1 MDMLKINS
9 ALANLANTPIAG
21 EREDLISRG
30 KVLLLECVARAKNRA
45 LAGAGRPAQ
54 EFGYL
59 TNSYDSE
66 VRKWNDDVLYYVA
79 KKTNNTEDRELD
91 RNNRATFTAPSNVT
105 NPMYLYTL
113 AAVIRDVMYPVTPY
127 LINEI
132 VGEMCSVLTTPKGQT
147 KQVEITSNAV
157 IQWQDATWTSLRSV
171 PADQLYNRTITL
183 NPTPIVGRARIN
195 YYQMVGN
202 NGNLIDTMAALAG
215 GYAAKVMEKFNTAF
229 TAAAADARYVPDAM
243 KATGY
248 TGDNWATLCQN
259 VAAANRVDRSD
270 LIGFGNFLA
279 LRKVVPDTAALASA
293 IMMQLGNEYFK
304 NGYIASHDNVLL
316 YELKPVVKPGTINT
330 TLEAAFPT
338 DQIIIAARATER
350 YAPMIMCWED
360 NGEALINLTPSDD
373 VLATGNIDVMETA
386 SLEIAP
392 AFASRVG
399 IMSSIT

>member
-1 MDMLKINS
+1 MELKINS
-9 ALANLANTPIAG
+9 ALANLAATPISN
-21 EREDLISRG
+21 EQRENLIARG

-45 LAGAGRPAQ
+45 LVKSGRPSQ

-59 TNSYDSE
+59 TNSYDTE

-79 KKTNNTEDRELD
+79 ESSNVNKELD
-91 RNNRATFTAPSNVT
+91 RNNRASFTSPSNMT
-105 NPMYLYTL
+105 NPMYLYNL
-113 AAVIRDVMYPVTPY
+113 SAVIRDVMYPVTPY

-132 VGEMCSVLTTPKGQT
+132 VGEMCTVMTTPKGQS
-147 KQVEITSNAV
+147 KIVKITSNAV

-171 PADQLYNRTITL
+171 PADQLYDRTITL

-215 GYAAKVMEKFNTAF
+215 GYAAKVMAKFNTAF
-229 TAAAADARYVPDAM
+229 TAAAADARYVPDSM

-270 LIGFGNFLA
+270 LIAYGNFLA

-293 IMMQLGNEYFK
+293 IMMQLGNDYFK
-304 NGYIASHDNVLL
+304 NGYIASHDDVML
-316 YELKPVVKPGTINT
+316 YELKPVVTPETINT
-330 TLEAAFPT
+330 TLTPAFPT

-360 NGEALINLTPSDD
+360 NGEALINLTPGDD